1 MELQAAL
8 EALRW
13 LDANDPLSRQA
24 VLVNTDSKYLA
35 NNFPFMAKW
44 RTNGWTAFGSEFN
57 PPGPVAIQDLWEAID
72 ALARETNGTQIHP
85 IAKGSHPNNVEWIG
99 LLRRWQRK
107 PKVGCEIRLLI
118 AGSNASSLAR
128 RII

>member
-57 PPGPVAIQDLWEAID
+57 PPGPLANQDLWEAID
-72 ALARETNGTQIHP
+72 ALARKTNGTQIHP
-85 IAKGSHPNNVEWIG
+85 IAKGSHPENVE
-99 LLRRWQRK
+99 
-107 PKVGCEIRLLI
+107 CDRL
-118 AGSNASSLAR
+118 AEEVAKEA
-128 RII
+128 

>member
-1 MELQAAL
+1 L

-13 LDANDPLSRQA
+13 LNVNDPLSRQA
-24 VLVNTDSKYLA
+24 VHVNTDSKYLA
-35 NNFPFMAKW
+35 NNFLFMAKW

-72 ALARETNGTQIHP
+72 APR
-85 IAKGSHPNNVEWIG
+85 AKPTAPKSTPSPKEAIRKMWNVIG
-99 LLRRWQRK
+99 LLRRRQSK

-118 AGSNASSLAR
+118 AGSNASSLAI

>member
-1 MELQAAL
+1 L

-13 LDANDPLSRQA
+13 LDVNDPPSRQA

-72 ALARETNGTQIHP
+72 ALARKTNGTQIPH
-85 IAKGSHPNNVEWIG
+85 IAEGSHPENVE
-99 LLRRWQRK
+99 
-107 PKVGCEIRLLI
+107 CDRL
-118 AGSNASSLAR
+118 AKEAAKEA
-128 RII
+128 

>member
-1 MELQAAL
+1 
-8 EALRW
+8 
-13 LDANDPLSRQA
+13 
-24 VLVNTDSKYLA
+24 VG
-35 NNFPFMAKW
+35 
-44 RTNGWTAFGSEFN
+44 TNGWTAFGSEFN
-57 PPGPVAIQDLWEAID
+57 PPGPVANQDLWEEID
-72 ALARETNGTQIHP
+72 ALALKTMDTQIHP

>member
-1 MELQAAL
+1 L

-13 LDANDPLSRQA
+13 LDANNPPSRQA

-57 PPGPVAIQDLWEAID
+57 PPGPVANQDLWEAID
-72 ALARETNGTQIHP
+72 ALARKTNGTQIHP
-85 IAKGSHPNNVEWIG
+85 IAKGSHPNNVECDRLAQKNSEG
-99 LLRRWQRK
+99 FRRK
-107 PKVGCEIRLLI
+107 NG
-118 AGSNASSLAR
+118 AASG
-128 RII
+128 